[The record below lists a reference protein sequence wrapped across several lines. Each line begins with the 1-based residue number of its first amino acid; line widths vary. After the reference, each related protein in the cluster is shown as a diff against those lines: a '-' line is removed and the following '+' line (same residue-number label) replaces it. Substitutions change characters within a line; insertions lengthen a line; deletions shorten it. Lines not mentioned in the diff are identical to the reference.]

1 MTRQE
6 AAPVRRS
13 TAENITGIVDSP
25 REARQA
31 ETCLTDEGF
40 ARDAITIMSAEPL
53 AEFISELG
61 SKSPGRAGMLSIAG
75 GIAGAGAA
83 IALTV
88 WTSRRMGLVTG
99 GMPIITPWAF
109 GIIVYELIAL
119 GAILTTFVV
128 TIYEAGLLRRGAIDV
143 EVDSAIADGKVA
155 VSVSCQNDTSR
166 RVAESVFSKLGA
178 KICGNNG

>member
-1 MTRQE
+1 YQAVPDRGRLGVQRGDQARRREPYGPRVGGDSRGNGRLTRQE

-53 AEFISELG
+53 PEFISEFG

-75 GIAGAGAA
+75 GIAGAAAA

-88 WTSRRMGLVTG
+88 WTSGRMGLITG

-119 GAILTTFVV
+119 
-128 TIYEAGLLRRGAIDV
+128 
-143 EVDSAIADGKVA
+143 
-155 VSVSCQNDTSR
+155 
-166 RVAESVFSKLGA
+166 
-178 KICGNNG
+178 